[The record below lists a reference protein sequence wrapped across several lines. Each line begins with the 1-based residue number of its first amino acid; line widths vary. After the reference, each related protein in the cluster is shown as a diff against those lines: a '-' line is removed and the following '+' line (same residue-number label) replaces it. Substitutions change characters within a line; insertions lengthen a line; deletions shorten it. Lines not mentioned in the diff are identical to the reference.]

1 MAVSSVLIKQKGTEQ
16 SPVYY
21 ISHAL
26 KGAELRYTVVEK
38 LALALVTT
46 AQRLRSY
53 FLSHPIM
60 VLTNSPLGRIMT
72 HADISGRLV
81 KWTTELGE
89 YDIQYGPGTA
99 IRAQALADFLAETL
113 HVEIEDLWKV
123 YVDGSATNEG
133 SGVGVLLISP
143 KGDELK
149 LAVRLDF
156 RASNNEAE
164 YEAVLAGLRAAQ
176 QVGAAR
182 VHLFSDSQLVAHQ
195 MNGSYDIKN
204 ERLIEYVKA
213 VEAAKELFT
222 ELVFKQILREE
233 NEGADSLAKMARSL
247 HSWKSRDVVVQLEL
261 SPSLYYPSPES
272 EDNEWRAE
280 LLDYMKDRVLP
291 KDPKK
296 AYMMKRRSLRFILV
310 NGTLYK
316 RSASRPLL
324 KCLGPKQ
331 SNYVLR
337 EIHEGCCGNHLGSY
351 FLARKA
357 LLAGYFWPTM
367 LKDALA
373 IVISCNSCQR
383 HAKLQHQP
391 AALMKSIVAA
401 CPFDQWEIDIV
412 GPFLTAPA
420 QKKFLLVAIDY
431 FSKWVEAEALARI
444 TENEC
449 NGQVEVINRSLVQ
462 SLKTRLGSAKGNWV
476 EELPSVLWSY
486 RTTPKIGTGETPF
499 SLVYGNEAVL
509 PAEIGEETSRV
520 GDLVWKKVQEEKV
533 GKLDPRW
540 EGPFKVVE
548 KLSSGAYYLKDWAG
562 KKLERPLNAYHLRKY
577 YA

>member
-1 MAVSSVLIKQKGTEQ
+1 MAVSLVLVRQKGTEQ

-26 KGAELRYTVVEK
+26 KGAELRYIVVEK

-46 AQRLRSY
+46 ARRLWSY

-60 VLTNSPLGRIMT
+60 VLTNSPLGKIMT

-81 KWTTELGE
+81 KWTTEMGE
-89 YDIQYGPGTA
+89 YDIQYGLRTA
-99 IRAQALADFLAETL
+99 IKAQALADFLAETL
-113 HVEIEDLWKV
+113 HVDIEDLWKV
-123 YVDGSATNEG
+123 YVDGSSTNED

-156 RASNNEAE
+156 RASINEAE
-164 YEAVLAGLRAAQ
+164 YETVLAGLRAAR

-182 VHLFSDSQLVAHQ
+182 VHIFSDSQLVAHQ

-204 ERLIEYVKA
+204 ERLMEYVQA

-222 ELVFKQILREE
+222 ELVCKQIPREE
-233 NEGADSLAKMARSL
+233 NEGADSLAKMASSL
-247 HSWKSRDVVVQLEL
+247 HSWKSREVVVQVEL
-261 SPSLYYPSPES
+261 SPSLHYPSPEH
-272 EDNEWRAE
+272 EDNDWRAE
-280 LLDYMKDRVLP
+280 LLDYMRDGVLP
-291 KDPKK
+291 EDPKK
-296 AYMMKRRSLRFILV
+296 VYRMKRRSLRFILV

-373 IVISCNSCQR
+373 IVISCDSCQR

-391 AALMKSIVAA
+391 AALMKSIVTA
-401 CPFDQWEIDIV
+401 CPFDQWGIDIV
-412 GPFLTAPA
+412 GPFPTAPA
-420 QKKFLLVAIDY
+420 
-431 FSKWVEAEALARI
+431 
-444 TENEC
+444 
-449 NGQVEVINRSLVQ
+449 
-462 SLKTRLGSAKGNWV
+462 
-476 EELPSVLWSY
+476 
-486 RTTPKIGTGETPF
+486 
-499 SLVYGNEAVL
+499 
-509 PAEIGEETSRV
+509 
-520 GDLVWKKVQEEKV
+520 
-533 GKLDPRW
+533 
-540 EGPFKVVE
+540 
-548 KLSSGAYYLKDWAG
+548 
-562 KKLERPLNAYHLRKY
+562 
-577 YA
+577 